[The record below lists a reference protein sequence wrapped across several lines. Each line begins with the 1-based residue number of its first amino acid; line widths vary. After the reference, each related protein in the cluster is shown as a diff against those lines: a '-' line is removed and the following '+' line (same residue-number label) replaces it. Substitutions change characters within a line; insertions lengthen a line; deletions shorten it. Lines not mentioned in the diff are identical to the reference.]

1 MKSIEGFDF
10 YVRTTPDAPFIL
22 SELGDFSHAQ
32 ADARVNA
39 ILNGLSALGLKRTDH
54 VGVVARNR
62 WELLLLFLASLRG
75 GPVFVPINNRLA
87 PNEMV
92 WILENAECTAFMA
105 EEPFVEALTGKV
117 PADIPAERIFSFDGA
132 KDGWRDFAELYQG
145 QPETDPGLPIH
156 EDDTVLQIY
165 TSGTTG
171 LPKGVMLTEKNSQNF
186 ITGVLTASD
195 LDIMPGDRLYSA
207 LPLFHVGGIV
217 TVQWMMN
224 RGASI
229 LLRRDFNPVEV
240 EDLLATDVINRA
252 VMVPAMIQACLMAG
266 GDSERDFSTVKS
278 ISYGASPISS
288 AVLKGAAQRY
298 GCEFSQIYGMSET
311 YAVGTMLS
319 AADHKRALSNE
330 RPDLVAAAGRP
341 LAGCTITIRDPEGN
355 ALPTG
360 EVGEIC
366 IKSESVMKGYW
377 RRDDATAESIK
388 NGEMHTGDA
397 GRMDEE
403 GYVFIVD
410 RIKDIIVSGG
420 ENVSSIEVEEV
431 LMRHPAIAE
440 AAVIGVPDPKWGEAI
455 KAIIAT
461 AEEISDE
468 DIIAYCREHLGGFK
482 IPKSVDR
489 IDALPR
495 NGTGKVLK
503 VKLREPY
510 WEGVERRV
518 S

>member
-10 YVRTTPDAPFIL
+10 YVRTTPDAAFIC
-22 SELGDFSHAQ
+22 SELGDFSHAE
-32 ADARVNA
+32 ADRRINA
-39 ILNGLSALGLKRTDH
+39 ILNGLTALGLGRTDH

-75 GPVFVPINNRLA
+75 GPVLVPINNRLA
-87 PNEMV
+87 PAEMV

-117 PADIPAERIFSFDGA
+117 PADIADDRIFSFDGA
-132 KDGWRDFAELYQG
+132 KDGWRDFADLYQG
-145 QPETDPGLPIH
+145 QSEADPVLPIAD
-156 EDDTVLQIY
+156 DDTILQIY

-186 ITGVLTASD
+186 ITGVMTATD
-195 LDIMPGDRLYSA
+195 LDFMPGDRMYGA
-207 LPLFHVGGIV
+207 LPLFHIGGIV
-217 TVQWMMN
+217 TVQWAMS
-224 RGASI
+224 RGVTI
-229 LLRRDFNPVEV
+229 FLRRDFNPVEV
-240 EDLLATDVINRA
+240 EEMLATDAINRA
-252 VMVPAMIQACLMAG
+252 VMVPAMIQACLMVG
-266 GDSERDFSTVKS
+266 GETKRDFSTVKS

-288 AVLKGAAQRY
+288 AVLKGAAERY
-298 GCEFSQIYGMSET
+298 GCDFSQIYGMSET

-319 AADHKRALSNE
+319 AADHRRALTND

-341 LAGCTITIRDPEGN
+341 LAGCVITIRDPAGN
-355 ALPTG
+355 ALPSG

-366 IKSESVMKGYW
+366 IRSDSVMKGYW

-461 AEEISDE
+461 SDEVSDE

-489 IDALPR
+489 IEALPR

-510 WEGVERRV
+510 WQGVERRV